1 MEALECIT
9 FDLDDTL
16 WDHRRAQ
23 AQALEEVAD
32 EVVGGARVAEFIDL
46 FHRHNGRLWR
56 EYRAG
61 AVSADEVK
69 QERFVRTLA
78 DVGADPARAAELVP
92 WFLERYSRLPYLR
105 EGATEALDE
114 LASRARIGC
123 VTDGFTAV
131 QRVKLETTGIAHHF
145 DFLLTAE
152 EVGAAKPS
160 EILYEA
166 VARAAGCPPGDVV
179 HVGDSYE
186 KDVLGAA
193 RQGFRTVW
201 IPHPEHEVRE
211 LAADDPR
218 PDWQVAGLVELVGIL
233 APDRVSDG

>member
-1 MEALECIT
+1 MAAPECIT

-23 AQALEEVAD
+23 AQALQEVAGR
-32 EVVGGARVAEFIDL
+32 VVPGSRVAEFVDR

-61 AVSADEVK
+61 SVSADEVRE
-69 QERFVRTLA
+69 ERFVRTLA
-78 DVGADPARAAELVP
+78 DVGADPGRATELVP

-105 EGATEALDE
+105 EGAAETLRE
-114 LASRARIGC
+114 LAPGARLGC
-123 VTDGFTAV
+123 VTDGFTTT

-145 DFLLTAE
+145 DFVLTAE

-160 EILYEA
+160 EVLYEA
-166 VARAAGCPPGDVV
+166 VARAAACGPTGVV

-201 IPHPEHEVRE
+201 IPHPDHDTPE
-211 LAADDPR
+211 LGTDDPR
-218 PDWQVAGLVELVGIL
+218 PDWQVHGLRELVGIL
-233 APDRVSDG
+233 APGC